1 MVKSNSND
9 QVREG
14 SPRFPHTTYG
24 ISLGASYKGFSLD
37 VLFQGTGA
45 RDMLLES
52 FNRKFNSNQIG
63 LVGSNQFWYPG
74 NNGEILYPR
83 YTDNAQEN
91 GGNNNL
97 NSTYGCSDASYFRL
111 KELENRL

>member
-1 MVKSNSND
+1 
-9 QVREG
+9 
-14 SPRFPHTTYG
+14 
-24 ISLGASYKGFSLD
+24 
-37 VLFQGTGA
+37 
-45 RDMLLES
+45 MLLES

-97 NSTYGCSDASYFRL
+97 NSTYWLLDASYFRL
-111 KELENRL
+111 KNLKIGYDLKYSLLKKLDFLSQFEIYVS